1 MLPQISELPNQIV
14 RSEFDEK
21 EDWYQHYGTVAP
33 TRLCVGNN

>member
-21 EDWYQHYGTVAP
+21 EDWYHDYRTVAP
-33 TRLCVGNN
+33 T